1 MSVTPA
7 CRIESEGRVRQALL
21 DLIGINVSLIKNS
34 HVHRVHS
41 PDSDTGLSVAVL
53 QSGDG
58 FVYETAL
65 WSRAKQTILYD
76 HDLYEDV
83 RQFET
88 IAEIVAEV
96 RRVLLE
102 VVIVQ

>member
-7 CRIESEGRVRQALL
+7 CRDESEGAVRPALL
-21 DLIGINVSLIKNS
+21 NIIGITVSLFKNS

-41 PDSDTGLSVAVL
+41 PDRDTGLSVAVL

-58 FVYETAL
+58 FLYETAL
-65 WSRAKQTILYD
+65 WSRASQTILYD
-76 HDLYEDV
+76 QDRYEDV

-88 IAEIVAEV
+88 IAEIIAEV

-102 VVIVQ
+102 